1 MASNQSLS
9 LDQRLSM
16 RLSAQQLRFVKLLEY
31 NTPELEEAVERELDD
46 NPALEVAEEN
56 EPADL
61 ELPSYRYGY
70 SGGQRA
76 TDESANYD
84 FSPPDLGE
92 NLYDSLLRQLAERNL
107 SPNVLAAAEYI
118 VGSLD
123 SNGYLRRSLGNLI
136 NDMAFGPGID
146 VTETE
151 AKEALDT
158 VQDLEPYGVGAADLR
173 ECLRLQLVHL
183 PQSQRRDDAID
194 IIDKQFEAFTM
205 KHTHRIISGLKIDRE
220 RAKEAVDLILSL
232 NPKPGAAVNTDR
244 DSANIIVPDLVV
256 WNEDGNLSVMK
267 KRA

>member
-76 TDESANYD
+76 ADESANYD
-84 FSPPDLGE
+84 FSPPDSGE

-146 VTETE
+146 
-151 AKEALDT
+151 
-158 VQDLEPYGVGAADLR
+158 ADNR
-173 ECLRLQLVHL
+173 WTRY
-183 PQSQRRDDAID
+183 R
-194 IIDKQFEAFTM
+194 
-205 KHTHRIISGLKIDRE
+205 
-220 RAKEAVDLILSL
+220 ILSRMAWG
-232 NPKPGAAVNTDR
+232 PPTSESAFACSSCIFRSRSGATMP
-244 DSANIIVPDLVV
+244 STSSTSSLK
-256 WNEDGNLSVMK
+256 LS
-267 KRA
+267 R

>member
-92 NLYDSLLRQLAERNL
+92 NLYDSLLRGISRQMCWPRLNISWGA
-107 SPNVLAAAEYI
+107 STPTVICVAHSAT
-118 VGSLD
+118 S
-123 SNGYLRRSLGNLI
+123 STTWRS
-136 NDMAFGPGID
+136 A
-146 VTETE
+146 
-151 AKEALDT
+151 
-158 VQDLEPYGVGAADLR
+158 R
-173 ECLRLQLVHL
+173 
-183 PQSQRRDDAID
+183 
-194 IIDKQFEAFTM
+194 
-205 KHTHRIISGLKIDRE
+205 GL
-220 RAKEAVDLILSL
+220 
-232 NPKPGAAVNTDR
+232 T
-244 DSANIIVPDLVV
+244 
-256 WNEDGNLSVMK
+256 
-267 KRA
+267 